1 MAKSESWKRFCKDH
15 FEVDPFKAVKILK
28 GNRKNNTITC
38 LQNMAGQLLTNER
51 QILKTLAETFFPQL
65 SLNFCHTSELIVNE
79 AENIIRHLKSDNSQ
93 QAISNDEIKHAISS
107 LKTNK
112 APGYDGITTE
122 HILFF
127 P

>member
-1 MAKSESWKRFCKDH
+1 
-15 FEVDPFKAVKILK
+15 
-28 GNRKNNTITC
+28 
-38 LQNMAGQLLTNER
+38 MAGQLLTNER

-65 SLNFCHTSELIVNE
+65 NLNSCHTPELMVNE
-79 AENIIRHLKSDNSQ
+79 AENIIRHSNSDNSQ
-93 QAISNDEIKHAISS
+93 QAISNGEIKHAISS

-127 P
+127 LDFYTE